1 MNTSGEVADLMV
13 KEGIQITESSV
24 KLMALGA
31 KNLTAIIM
39 ALLQDEN
46 KLQGKT
52 NLKQLLKSDKPLCIL
67 QIKEDDLKKFN
78 SEAKKYGV
86 LFTAVSD
93 KTDNSGFCDI
103 IAKQDDVTKLNYI
116 MEKMNYTAPVISED
130 KDAPE
135 KEKTEEHSAEK
146 KTASKNLMPRA
157 KENQSDKRYIKH
169 GDTTQT
175 DRRYKPSV
183 KEQIEEIKTQKV
195 AAKKDVERKPLQHQ
209 QSRPSVKK
217 KKTKGKSR

>member
-130 KDAPE
+130 KDTP
-135 KEKTEEHSAEK
+135 EKTEDKLTEK
-146 KTASKNLMPRA
+146 TQEKTSKNSMPRA
-157 KENQSDKRYIKH
+157 KENQSKKKYTRH

-175 DRRYKPSV
+175 DRGSKPSV
-183 KEQIEEIKTQKV
+183 KEQIEEIKAQKA

-209 QSRPSVKK
+209 QSHTNIKK